1 MPSCPAY
8 RHSGLRGPSLAT
20 LQHTPRQATAKPLRR
35 FGPSRSERDGA
46 DLLREDA
53 PGGLDAA
60 GGVCVRRKL
69 WLALAGTV
77 AVRFCADRVQSA
89 LDDLGAR
96 RGRAPAACRFAGG
109 ARGLCVA
116 LRCQSRRL
124 SQSGPAGASPPARTG
139 RLPLETS
146 VPRAPPPPDRK
157 LCPTWPPSSAGRS
170 KCRLVAPRRQS
181 PDRVIVKT
189 VRSPPIEGTR

>member
-8 RHSGLRGPSLAT
+8 RHSGLRVPSLAT
-20 LQHTPRQATAKPLRR
+20 LQDTPRQATAKPLRR

-46 DLLREDA
+46 DLLRADA

-96 RGRAPAACRFAGG
+96 VVDAPQQLVDSPAERVVCASLSVVSHFACPSL
-109 ARGLCVA
+109 AR
-116 LRCQSRRL
+116 
-124 SQSGPAGASPPARTG
+124 PAQAPRSHR
-139 RLPLETS
+139 
-146 VPRAPPPPDRK
+146 PRADRK
-157 LCPTWPPSSAGRS
+157 LCPAWPSSSAGRS
-170 KCRLVAPRRQS
+170 KCRPGAP
-181 PDRVIVKT
+181 
-189 VRSPPIEGTR
+189 